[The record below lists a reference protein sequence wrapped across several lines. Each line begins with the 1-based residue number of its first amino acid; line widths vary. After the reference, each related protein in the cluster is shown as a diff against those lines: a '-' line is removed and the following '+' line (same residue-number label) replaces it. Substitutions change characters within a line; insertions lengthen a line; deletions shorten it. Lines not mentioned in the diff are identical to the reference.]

1 MSSHGPKGPSDRP
14 TVARVLPFRRPEP
27 TAPASSSTVQGP
39 SPVPGAV
46 TPPPAAQAAAK
57 FEPVPGRSAAVQA
70 PVEGAALSQLVARL
84 RALGPVESQAPVGP
98 ALVQTSEGPV
108 LSGSVQLDGKA
119 QLPTVEGVVRVGGDL
134 AVTGVLKSADLLALR
149 DLKFVEGRLTF
160 ESLSSKPPVE
170 PSRG

>member
-1 MSSHGPKGPSDRP
+1 
-14 TVARVLPFRRPEP
+14 
-27 TAPASSSTVQGP
+27 
-39 SPVPGAV
+39 
-46 TPPPAAQAAAK
+46 
-57 FEPVPGRSAAVQA
+57 
-70 PVEGAALSQLVARL
+70 
-84 RALGPVESQAPVGP
+84 
-98 ALVQTSEGPV
+98 LVQTSEGPV

-119 QLPTVEGVVRVGGDL
+119 QLPTLEGVVRVGGDL